1 MLKNKIILVGIAVII
16 AFGLAGCRAEK
27 DNISSVPVNTE
38 SSITETASEISETPA
53 DASSNKTAEI
63 TEKPESNT
71 PAENRNENKLTEST
85 TQNNGEPKKPEKP
98 KTPTE
103 PETRKTESEKPP
115 APTESVSKSEE
126 TQKPTESSEPE
137 KQEPE
142 FNIDYYI
149 KSAQEYAV
157 KSGLKLDPQAKYC
170 WDNPIAAGKTCKY
183 TERDIKWYI
192 DRYARLPEITAVW
205 IWAEENGNDYEIY
218 IGYA

>member
-1 MLKNKIILVGIAVII
+1 MLKNKIILAVIAAI
-16 AFGLAGCRAEK
+16 VVLSLAGCKAEK
-27 DNISSVPVNTE
+27 DNADSIAVNAE
-38 SSITETASEISETPA
+38 SSITETVSGIAEATAS
-53 DASSNKTAEI
+53 KTDNRTEEV
-63 TEKPESNT
+63 TEKPET
-71 PAENRNENKLTEST
+71 GVPTESKNNPT
-85 TQNNGEPKKPEKP
+85 ESATQKNNKPANSENS
-98 KTPTE
+98 KTPE
-103 PETRKTESEKPP
+103 PESGKTESEKPP
-115 APTESVSKSEE
+115 ASAEPESKPEE

-157 KSGLKLDPQAKYC
+157 KSGLKLDQQAKYC
-170 WDNPIAAGKTCKY
+170 WDNPIAAGKNCKY

-205 IWAEENGNDYEIY
+205 IWAEENGKDYEIY

>member
-1 MLKNKIILVGIAVII
+1 MLKNKIILAVISVII
-16 AFGLAGCRAEK
+16 ALGLAGCRAEK
-27 DNISSVPVNTE
+27 DNADSAAVNTE
-38 SSITETASEISETPA
+38 SSITETASDISETPA

-63 TEKPESNT
+63 TEKPESSIPT
-71 PAENRNENKLTEST
+71 ENRNKNMLTEST
-85 TQNNGEPKKPEKP
+85 MQNNGEPKKPEKP

-115 APTESVSKSEE
+115 APTESVSKPEE
-126 TQKPTESSEPE
+126 IQKPTESSEPE
-137 KQEPE
+137 KQETE

-149 KSAQEYAV
+149 KAAQEYAV

-170 WDNPIAAGKTCKY
+170 WDNPIAAGKNCKY

-205 IWAEENGNDYEIY
+205 IWAEENGKDYEIY

>member
-1 MLKNKIILVGIAVII
+1 MKKRKTVVILVAAII
-16 AFGLAGCRAEK
+16 VLSLAGCRAEK
-27 DNISSVPVNTE
+27 DNISSMAVNTE
-38 SSITETASEISETPA
+38 SSITETASDIAETPT
-53 DASSNKTAEI
+53 DASSSKT
-63 TEKPESNT
+63 TEVTESNDETKPKGNT
-71 PAENRNENKLTEST
+71 PKKES
-85 TQNNGEPKKPEKP
+85 EPKKPEKP
-98 KTPTE
+98 KAQE
-103 PETRKTESEKPP
+103 PETDKTESEKPP

-170 WDNPIAAGKTCKY
+170 WDNPIAAGKNCKY

-205 IWAEENGNDYEIY
+205 IWAEENGKDYEIY

>member
-1 MLKNKIILVGIAVII
+1 MKKREILIAVII
-16 AFGLAGCRAEK
+16 ALGLAGCRAEK
-27 DNISSVPVNTE
+27 DNAGSTAVNTE
-38 SSITETASEISETPA
+38 ISITETASDISEPPA

-63 TEKPESNT
+63 TEKPESSAPT
-71 PAENRNENKLTEST
+71 GSINRNNPTESIK
-85 TQNNGEPKKPEKP
+85 QNNSKPADSENTTVPPKPESG
-98 KTPTE
+98 
-103 PETRKTESEKPP
+103 KTESEKLP
-115 APTESVSKSEE
+115 AQTELESKPEE

-157 KSGLKLDPQAKYC
+157 KSGLKIDPQAKYC

>member
-1 MLKNKIILVGIAVII
+1 MKKREILIAVII
-16 AFGLAGCRAEK
+16 ALGLAGCRAEK

-38 SSITETASEISETPA
+38 SSITETVSGIAEPTAS
-53 DASSNKTAEI
+53 KTDNRTEEV
-63 TEKPESNT
+63 TEKPET
-71 PAENRNENKLTEST
+71 GVPTESKNNPT
-85 TQNNGEPKKPEKP
+85 ESATQNNNKPANSENS
-98 KTPTE
+98 KTPE

-115 APTESVSKSEE
+115 APTESVSKPEE
-126 TQKPTESSEPE
+126 IQIPSESSVPE

-157 KSGLKLDPQAKYC
+157 KSGLKLDRQAKYG
-170 WDNPIAAGKTCKY
+170 WDNPIAAGKSCRY

-192 DRYARLPEITAVW
+192 DKYAKAPEITAVW

>member
-1 MLKNKIILVGIAVII
+1 MKKREILIAAIIVLS
-16 AFGLAGCRAEK
+16 LAGCRAEK

-38 SSITETASEISETPA
+38 SSITETVSDISETPA

-63 TEKPESNT
+63 TEKPESSA
-71 PAENRNENKLTEST
+71 PAGSSNRNNSTESA

-103 PETRKTESEKPP
+103 PEPRKTESEKPP
-115 APTESVSKSEE
+115 APAEPESKPEE

-149 KSAQEYAV
+149 KAAQEYAV
-157 KSGLKLDPQAKYC
+157 KSGLKLDRQAKYC
-170 WDNPIAAGKTCKY
+170 WDNPIAAGKNCKY
-183 TERDIKWYI
+183 TERDIKSYI

-205 IWAEENGNDYEIY
+205 IWAEENGKNYEIY

>member
-1 MLKNKIILVGIAVII
+1 MLKNKIILAVIAVII
-16 AFGLAGCRAEK
+16 ALGLAGCRAEK

-38 SSITETASEISETPA
+38 SSITETVSDISETPA

-63 TEKPESNT
+63 TEKPESSAPT
-71 PAENRNENKLTEST
+71 ASSNRNNSTESI
-85 TQNNGEPKKPEKP
+85 TQSNNKPANSENS
-98 KTPTE
+98 KTLE
-103 PETRKTESEKPP
+103 PETRKTESEKLP
-115 APTESVSKSEE
+115 AQTESVSKSEE

-149 KSAQEYAV
+149 KSAQECAV

-170 WDNPIAAGKTCKY
+170 WDNPIAAGKNCKY
-183 TERDIKWYI
+183 TERDIKSYI

-205 IWAEENGNDYEIY
+205 IWAEENGKDYEIY

>member
-1 MLKNKIILVGIAVII
+1 MKNREILIAVII
-16 AFGLAGCRAEK
+16 ALGLAGCRAEK

-38 SSITETASEISETPA
+38 SSITETVSDISETPA

-63 TEKPESNT
+63 TEKPESSAPT
-71 PAENRNENKLTEST
+71 ESINRNNPTESIK
-85 TQNNGEPKKPEKP
+85 QNNSKPANSEKT
-98 KTPTE
+98 KTPE
-103 PETRKTESEKPP
+103 PESGKTESEKPP
-115 APTESVSKSEE
+115 APTESVSKPEE
-126 TQKPTESSEPE
+126 IQIPSESSEPE

-149 KSAQEYAV
+149 KLAQEYAA

-183 TERDIKWYI
+183 TERDIKSYI
-192 DRYARLPEITAVW
+192 DRYARLPEITVVW

>member
-1 MLKNKIILVGIAVII
+1 MLKNKIILAVISVII
-16 AFGLAGCRAEK
+16 ALGLAGCRAEK

-38 SSITETASEISETPA
+38 SSITETVSDISETPA

-63 TEKPESNT
+63 TEKPESSA
-71 PAENRNENKLTEST
+71 PAESRNETKPKEITPKKE
-85 TQNNGEPKKPEKP
+85 GEPKKTEKP
-98 KTPTE
+98 KTPE

-115 APTESVSKSEE
+115 APTESVSKPEE

-149 KSAQEYAV
+149 KAAQEYAV
-157 KSGLKLDPQAKYC
+157 NSGLKLDPQAKYS
-170 WDNPIAAGKTCKY
+170 WDNPIAAGKSCRY

-192 DRYARLPEITAVW
+192 DKYAKAPEITAVW
-205 IWAEENGNDYEIY
+205 IWAEENGKDYEIY

>member
-1 MLKNKIILVGIAVII
+1 MKKREILIAVII
-16 AFGLAGCRAEK
+16 ALSLAGCRAEK

-38 SSITETASEISETPA
+38 SSITETASDISETPA

-63 TEKPESNT
+63 TEKPESSA
-71 PAENRNENKLTEST
+71 PAENRNETKPKEITPKKE
-85 TQNNGEPKKPEKP
+85 GEPKKPEKP

-103 PETRKTESEKPP
+103 PEIRKTEGEKPP
-115 APTESVSKSEE
+115 ASAEPESKPEE

-149 KSAQEYAV
+149 KLAQEYAV
-157 KSGLKLDPQAKYC
+157 KSGLKLDRQAKYC
-170 WDNPIAAGKTCKY
+170 WDNPIAAGKNCKY
-183 TERDIKWYI
+183 TERDIKSYI

-205 IWAEENGNDYEIY
+205 IWAEENGKDYEIY

>member
-1 MLKNKIILVGIAVII
+1 MLKNKIILAVIWAII
-16 AFGLAGCRAEK
+16 ALGLAGCRAEK
-27 DNISSVPVNTE
+27 DNVSSVAVNTE
-38 SSITETASEISETPA
+38 SSITETVSGIAEPTAS
-53 DASSNKTAEI
+53 KTDNRTEEI
-63 TEKPESNT
+63 TEKPESSA
-71 PAENRNENKLTEST
+71 PAESRNENKLTEST
-85 TQNNGEPKKPEKP
+85 MQNNGGPKKTEKP

-115 APTESVSKSEE
+115 APTEPESKPEE
-126 TQKPTESSEPE
+126 IQKPSESSEPE

-170 WDNPIAAGKTCKY
+170 WDNPIAAGKNCKY

-205 IWAEENGNDYEIY
+205 IWAEENGKDYEIY

>member
-1 MLKNKIILVGIAVII
+1 MKKREILIAAIIVLS
-16 AFGLAGCRAEK
+16 LAGCRAEK
-27 DNISSVPVNTE
+27 DNADSAAVNTE
-38 SSITETASEISETPA
+38 SSITETATDIAETPA
-53 DASSNKTAEI
+53 DIPSNKTAEV
-63 TEKPESNT
+63 TKKPESSIPT
-71 PAENRNENKLTEST
+71 ENKNKNMLTEST
-85 TQNNGEPKKPEKP
+85 MQNNDEPKKTEKP

-103 PETRKTESEKPP
+103 PESRKTEGEKPP
-115 APTESVSKSEE
+115 ASAEPESKPEE

-157 KSGLKLDPQAKYC
+157 KSGLKLDRQAKYC
-170 WDNPIAAGKTCKY
+170 WDNPIAAGKNCKY
-183 TERDIKWYI
+183 TERDIKSYI

>member
-1 MLKNKIILVGIAVII
+1 MLKNKIILAVISAII

-27 DNISSVPVNTE
+27 DNADSVAVNAE
-38 SSITETASEISETPA
+38 SSITETVSGIAEPTAS
-53 DASSNKTAEI
+53 KTDNRTEEV
-63 TEKPESNT
+63 TEKPET
-71 PAENRNENKLTEST
+71 GVPTESKNNPT
-85 TQNNGEPKKPEKP
+85 ESATQNNNKPANSENS
-98 KTPTE
+98 KTPE
-103 PETRKTESEKPP
+103 PESGKTESEKPP
-115 APTESVSKSEE
+115 ASAEPESKPEE

-149 KSAQEYAV
+149 KLAQEYAV
-157 KSGLKLDPQAKYC
+157 KSGLKLDQQAKYC
-170 WDNPIAAGKTCKY
+170 WDNPIAAGKNCKY

-192 DRYARLPEITAVW
+192 DKYAKAPEITAVW

>member
-1 MLKNKIILVGIAVII
+1 MKKREILIVAIIVLS
-16 AFGLAGCRAEK
+16 LAGCRAEK

-38 SSITETASEISETPA
+38 SSITETASDISETPA

-63 TEKPESNT
+63 TEKPESSAPT
-71 PAENRNENKLTEST
+71 ESRNETKPKEITPKKE
-85 TQNNGEPKKPEKP
+85 GEPKKPEKP

-115 APTESVSKSEE
+115 APTEPESKPEE

-149 KSAQEYAV
+149 KLAQEYAV
-157 KSGLKLDPQAKYC
+157 KSGLKLDRQAKYS
-170 WDNPIAAGKTCKY
+170 WDNPIAAGKNCKY
-183 TERDIKWYI
+183 TERDIKSYI

-205 IWAEENGNDYEIY
+205 IWAEENGKDYEIY

>member
-1 MLKNKIILVGIAVII
+1 MLKNKIILAVIAVII
-16 AFGLAGCRAEK
+16 ALGLAGCRAEK
-27 DNISSVPVNTE
+27 DNVSSVAVNGE
-38 SSITETASEISETPA
+38 SSITETASNISEPPA
-53 DASSNKTAEI
+53 SKADNKPAEV
-63 TEKPESNT
+63 TEKPESSA
-71 PAENRNENKLTEST
+71 PAESSNRNNPTENI
-85 TQNNGEPKKPEKP
+85 TQNNGEPKKTEKP

-115 APTESVSKSEE
+115 APTESVSKPEE
-126 TQKPTESSEPE
+126 IQIPSKSSVPE

-149 KSAQEYAV
+149 KLAQEYAA
-157 KSGLKLDPQAKYC
+157 KSGLKLDRQAKYC
-170 WDNPIAAGKTCKY
+170 WDNPIAAGKNCKY
-183 TERDIKWYI
+183 TERDIKSYI

>member
-1 MLKNKIILVGIAVII
+1 MLKNKIILAVIAVII
-16 AFGLAGCRAEK
+16 ALGLAGCRAEK

-38 SSITETASEISETPA
+38 SSITETVSDIAEPPA

-63 TEKPESNT
+63 TEKPESSAPT
-71 PAENRNENKLTEST
+71 GSSNRNNSTESI
-85 TQNNGEPKKPEKP
+85 TQSNNKPANSENS

-103 PETRKTESEKPP
+103 PESKP
-115 APTESVSKSEE
+115 EE
-126 TQKPTESSEPE
+126 IQKPSESSEPE

-142 FNIDYYI
+142 FNIDYYV

-170 WDNPIAAGKTCKY
+170 WDNPIAAGKNCKY

-205 IWAEENGNDYEIY
+205 IWAEENGKDYEIY

>member
-1 MLKNKIILVGIAVII
+1 MKKREILIAVII
-16 AFGLAGCRAEK
+16 ALGLAGCMAEK
-27 DNISSVPVNTE
+27 DNVSSVAVNTE
-38 SSITETASEISETPA
+38 SSITETVSDISETPA

-63 TEKPESNT
+63 TEKPESSAPT
-71 PAENRNENKLTEST
+71 ESRNETKPKEITPKKE
-85 TQNNGEPKKPEKP
+85 GEPKKPEKP

-103 PETRKTESEKPP
+103 PEIRKTEGEKPP
-115 APTESVSKSEE
+115 ASAEPESKPEE

-142 FNIDYYI
+142 FNIDCYI
-149 KSAQEYAV
+149 KLAQEYAA

-170 WDNPIAAGKTCKY
+170 WDNPIAAGKNCKY
-183 TERDIKWYI
+183 TERDIKSYI

-205 IWAEENGNDYEIY
+205 IWAEENGKDYEIY

>member
-1 MLKNKIILVGIAVII
+1 MLKNKIILAVISAII
-16 AFGLAGCRAEK
+16 ALGLAGCRAEK
-27 DNISSVPVNTE
+27 DNAGSTAVNTE
-38 SSITETASEISETPA
+38 SSITETASDIAETPT
-53 DASSNKTAEI
+53 DIPSNKTAEI
-63 TEKPESNT
+63 TKKPESSA
-71 PAENRNENKLTEST
+71 PAESNNKNNPTEST

-103 PETRKTESEKPP
+103 PETRKTESEKTPT
-115 APTESVSKSEE
+115 PTESVSKPEE
-126 TQKPTESSEPE
+126 IQKPSESSEPE

-192 DRYARLPEITAVW
+192 DKYAKAPEITAVW
-205 IWAEENGNDYEIY
+205 IWAEENGKDYEIY